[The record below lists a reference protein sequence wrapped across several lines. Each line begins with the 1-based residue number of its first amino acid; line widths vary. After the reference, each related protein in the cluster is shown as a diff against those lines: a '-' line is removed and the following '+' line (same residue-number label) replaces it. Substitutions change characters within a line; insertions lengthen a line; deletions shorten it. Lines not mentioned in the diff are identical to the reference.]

1 MIEAEKKRIRSEIR
15 KLKQGYSLEQ
25 KKDMSK
31 PILQK
36 LEQLTEFIDAKTIM
50 LYWSMDD
57 EVYTHDFVCKWATQK
72 KVILPCV
79 KGETLDLKIFK
90 GINQL
95 VRGENFGIPE
105 PDGPIYMQEDEIDFI
120 LVPGV
125 AFDIENNRM
134 GRGKAYYD
142 RLLKSIN
149 AYKVGICF
157 DFQVLNKVPIDEHDV
172 KMDKIVY

>member
-57 EVYTHDFVCKWATQK
+57 EVDTHDFVCKWATQK

-90 GINQL
+90 GIDQL

>member
-105 PDGPIYMQEDEIDFI
+105 PDGPIYMQEDDIDFI

>member
-90 GINQL
+90 GIDQL

-105 PDGPIYMQEDEIDFI
+105 PDGPIYMQEDDIDFI

-172 KMDKIVY
+172 KMDQIVY

>member
-1 MIEAEKKRIRSEIR
+1 
-15 KLKQGYSLEQ
+15 
-25 KKDMSK
+25 MSK